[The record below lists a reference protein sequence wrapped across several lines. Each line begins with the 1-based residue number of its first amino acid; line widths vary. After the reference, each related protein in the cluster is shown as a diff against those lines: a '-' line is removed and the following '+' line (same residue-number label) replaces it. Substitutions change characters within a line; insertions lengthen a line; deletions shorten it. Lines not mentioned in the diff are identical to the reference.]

1 MLDLCY
7 TNNMKLLIL
16 ALALLTTGCAS
27 NNTSEYSPASSSNK
41 QVIRDTNG
49 TTTAVVQNGRIL
61 STNGATIAY
70 IRGSN
75 VYSTSGNRI
84 ANFRAK

>member
-1 MLDLCY
+1 MKHSLK
-7 TNNMKLLIL
+7 KLL
-16 ALALLTTGCAS
+16 LLVCGYMLVGCSTTGSLSTGSTNAS
-27 NNTSEYSPASSSNK
+27 PR
-41 QVIRDTNG
+41 QVIRDNNG
-49 TTTAVVQNGRIL
+49 TTTAVIQNGRIL
-61 STNGATIAY
+61 SPNGATIAY